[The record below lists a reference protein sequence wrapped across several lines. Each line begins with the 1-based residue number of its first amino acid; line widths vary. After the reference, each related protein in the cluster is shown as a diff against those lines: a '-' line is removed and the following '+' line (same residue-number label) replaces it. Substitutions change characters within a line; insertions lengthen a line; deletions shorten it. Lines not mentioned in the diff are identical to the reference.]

1 MNILKNATAPP
12 QASGTTLGF
21 ARGNVGF
28 LALGDLGKDFNTGLP
43 VIDHIIITMS
53 STVDIQATLL
63 FSCLRGRSHIT
74 SAAGRGRG
82 GKPNAD
88 HC

>member
-1 MNILKNATAPP
+1 MQLLDMNILKNATAPP

-43 VIDHIIITMS
+43 VIDHNNHSDELNSGS
-53 STVDIQATLL
+53 SGNIVIFMFKGSFTYYV
-63 FSCLRGRSHIT
+63 SRRRGE
-74 SAAGRGRG
+74 G
-82 GKPNAD
+82 G
-88 HC
+88 